1 MPLTKKQKI
10 SLVDESVQR
19 LKENETAVFA
29 GFNGVLV
36 EDFKKL
42 KRDLKKVG
50 ADLKVVKKRLIN
62 ISLKNSG
69 IDFDAMTTKFQ
80 MAAIFAKGDLTSVA
94 ATINKFAK
102 DIKKSKKGE
111 FEVLGAYDM
120 KGKRLVD
127 AKEFNLVATLPSRE
141 VLLAQIAM
149 MLTMPIKK
157 VMFGLTELSKKQT
170 IKN

>member
-1 MPLTKKQKI
+1 MPLTKKQKT
-10 SLVDESVQR
+10 SLVDESVKR
-19 LKENETAVFA
+19 LKESGTAVFV

-42 KRDLKKVG
+42 KRDLKKAG

-62 ISLKNSG
+62 ISFKNSG
-69 IDFDAMTTKFQ
+69 ISFDAMTAKSQ

-94 ATINKFAK
+94 AIINKFAK

-111 FEVLGAYDM
+111 FEVVGAYDL
-120 KGKRLVD
+120 KEGRLVD
-127 AKEFNLVATLPSRE
+127 VKEFNLVATLPSRE

-157 VMFGLTELSKKQT
+157 VMFGLTEVSKKAS
-170 IKN
+170 N

>member
-1 MPLTKKQKI
+1 MPLTKKQKT
-10 SLVDESVQR
+10 SLVDESVKR
-19 LKENETAVFA
+19 LKESETAVFM

-36 EDFKKL
+36 EDFKRL

-69 IDFDAMTTKFQ
+69 IDFDAMTAKSQ
-80 MAAIFAKGDLTSVA
+80 MAAVFAKGDLTSVA
-94 ATINKFAK
+94 AIINKFAK

-111 FEVLGAYDM
+111 FEILGAYDM
-120 KGKRLVD
+120 KEKRLID
-127 AKEFNLVATLPSRE
+127 TKEFNLVATLPSRE

-157 VMFGLTELSKKQT
+157 IMIGLNERAKQ
-170 IKN
+170 IPAA

>member
-1 MPLTKKQKI
+1 MPLTKKQKTV
-10 SLVDESVQR
+10 LVDESVKR
-19 LKENETAVFA
+19 LQENETAVFA

-50 ADLKVVKKRLIN
+50 ADFKVVKKRLLN

-69 IDFDAMTTKFQ
+69 IPFDAMTSKAQ
-80 MAAIFAKGDLTSVA
+80 LGAVFAKGDLTSVA
-94 ATINKFAK
+94 AVINKFAK

-120 KGKRLVD
+120 KEKRLVD

-157 VMFGLTELSKKQT
+157 IMIGLNERAKHISAA
-170 IKN
+170 

>member
-1 MPLTKKQKI
+1 MSLTKKQKI
-10 SLVDESVQR
+10 SLVDESVKK
-19 LKENETAVFA
+19 LKENETAVFV

-42 KRDLKKVG
+42 KRELKKAG
-50 ADLKVVKKRLIN
+50 ADLKVVKKRLLN

-69 IDFDAMTTKFQ
+69 INFDT
-80 MAAIFAKGDLTSVA
+80 MAAKSQIAAVFAKGDLTSVA

-102 DIKKSKKGE
+102 AIKKSKKGE

-120 KGKRLVD
+120 KESRMVD

-141 VLLAQIAM
+141 VLLSQIAM

-157 VMFGLTELSKKQT
+157 IMIGLNERAKQVT
-170 IKN
+170 Q

>member
-1 MPLTKKQKI
+1 MPLTKKQKT
-10 SLVDESVQR
+10 SLVDESVKR
-19 LKENETAVFA
+19 LKENETAVFV

-69 IDFDAMTTKFQ
+69 INFDAMTAKSQ

-94 ATINKFAK
+94 AIINKFAK
-102 DIKKSKKGE
+102 DLKKSKKGE

-120 KGKRLVD
+120 KENRLVD

-157 VMFGLTELSKKQT
+157 VMFGLTELSKKA
-170 IKN
+170 NN

>member
-1 MPLTKKQKI
+1 MSLTKKQKI
-10 SLVDESVQR
+10 SLVDESVKK

-50 ADLKVVKKRLIN
+50 ADLKVVKKRLLN

-69 IDFDAMTTKFQ
+69 INFDAMTAKSQ
-80 MAAIFAKGDLTSVA
+80 MTAIFAKGDLTSVA
-94 ATINKFAK
+94 AIINKFAK
-102 DIKKSKKGE
+102 AIKKSKNGE
-111 FEVLGAYDM
+111 FEVLGAYDT
-120 KGKRLVD
+120 KENRLVD
-127 AKEFNLVATLPSRE
+127 AKEFNIVATLPSRE
-141 VLLAQIAM
+141 VLLSQIAM

-157 VMFGLTELSKKQT
+157 IMIGLNERAKQVQ
-170 IKN
+170 